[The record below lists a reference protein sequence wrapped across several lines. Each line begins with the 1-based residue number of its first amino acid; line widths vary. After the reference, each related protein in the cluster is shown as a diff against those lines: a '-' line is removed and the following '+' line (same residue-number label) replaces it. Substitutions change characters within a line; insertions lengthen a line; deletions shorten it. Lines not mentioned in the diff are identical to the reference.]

1 MRIRRIGTRIQRMRQ
16 TWQTRRI
23 RWTRRFWWI
32 QRARRFWWIQRA
44 RRFWW
49 IQWIWRIRQIQQI
62 QWIRRIPYAIFKRF
76 FSFIYS
82 ATKGFIS
89 SGKLSSELYLAEA

>member
-32 QRARRFWWIQRA
+32 Q
-44 RRFWW
+44 
-49 IQWIWRIRQIQQI
+49 WIWRIRQIQQI
-62 QWIRRIPYAIFKRF
+62 QWIRRITYAIFKRF
-76 FSFIYS
+76 FRFIYS
-82 ATKGFIS
+82 AAKGFIS